1 MPPSSK
7 GRPSQKPWAC
17 NAPAPWVVTF
27 STGSH
32 TPRSRAISAPHPPE
46 QPGFQVDG
54 QRLTLLDT
62 GPRRLE
68 AVLAL
73 IDGAQ
78 VSLRILYYIYSDD
91 ETGRRVRDAM
101 IAAARRGVAVSV
113 IVDGFGAGADAA
125 FFRPLVD
132 AGARLSRF
140 EPRFGRRYL
149 LRNHQKLALADAEGP
164 SPSIIIG
171 GFNIEDDYFGTPAD
185 QSWRDL
191 GLLVE
196 GSAAARMAGY
206 FDALFAWTQN
216 PRGRL
221 RDLNKALAHWS
232 ESKGNLRWLIGGP
245 TRRLSP
251 WARTVREDMRR
262 GRRIDVIAAYFTPS
276 PTMLRRL
283 DRAGRREAE
292 VRIVTAGKSDNEATI
307 AAARFTYAGLLRKG
321 VRIFEYQLTK
331 LHTKLYVID
340 DAVHVGSANFD
351 MRSLFVN
358 LELMLRIE
366 DRAFADHVR
375 AYVDGEVAR
384 SDAITPAWYKRNTR
398 WFQRLR
404 QFAAYLLIAVIDPS
418 VSRGLNFGIE
428 PPNGD

>member
-1 MPPSSK
+1 MQRPACLNRYAVERMTLPDDTAQLLSTPPPS
-7 GRPSQKPWAC
+7 
-17 NAPAPWVVTF
+17 T
-27 STGSH
+27 
-32 TPRSRAISAPHPPE
+32 PPE
-46 QPGFQVDG
+46 QPRFRVDG
-54 QRLTLLDT
+54 HDLTLLDT
-62 GPRRLE
+62 GSRRLE
-68 AVLAL
+68 ALLAL
-73 IDGAQ
+73 IEGARI
-78 VSLRILYYIYSDD
+78 SLRILYYIYTDD
-91 ETGRRVRDAM
+91 AAGRRVRDAM

-113 IVDGFGAGADAA
+113 IIDGFGAGADEA
-125 FFRPLVD
+125 FFRPLIET
-132 AGARLSRF
+132 GARLSRF

-149 LRNHQKLALADAEGP
+149 LRNHQKLALADAEAP
-164 SPSIIIG
+164 APSIIIG

-196 GSAAARMAGY
+196 GPAAARMAGY
-206 FDALFAWTQN
+206 FDALFAWTEN
-216 PRGRL
+216 PKGRL

-232 ESKGNLRWLIGGP
+232 ESTGRLRWLIGGP

-251 WARTVREDMRR
+251 WARTVRDDMRR

-283 DRAGRREAE
+283 DRAGRRDAD

-321 VRIFEYQLTK
+321 VRIYEYQLTK

-340 DAVHVGSANFD
+340 DAVHIGSANFD

-358 LELMLRIE
+358 LELMLRVE
-366 DRAFADHVR
+366 DKAFADHVR

-384 SDAITPAWYKRNTR
+384 SEAITPDWYKRNTG

-428 PPNGD
+428 APDAE